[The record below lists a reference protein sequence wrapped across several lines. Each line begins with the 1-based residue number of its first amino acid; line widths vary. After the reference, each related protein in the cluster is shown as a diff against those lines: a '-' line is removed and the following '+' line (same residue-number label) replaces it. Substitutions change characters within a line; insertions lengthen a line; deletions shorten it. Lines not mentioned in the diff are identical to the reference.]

1 VTTGSARIGA
11 IGPTERRMERWLK
24 FRPYPLEARRTI
36 SLPGARYEVVLLRF
50 RGLLG
55 LTQPTTHVKVRVPDT
70 WLPLARTYSVVSP
83 ADADGYFEIAVKVL
97 PGGRA
102 SPFLQALPLG
112 ANGLFART
120 HTKQLL
126 APLDVPGRHLALV
139 AFGIGVTECVLTAR
153 RAAAAGQHVG
163 LVYALATSLDAVYL
177 EELAALAAE
186 YPPGADAAGQG
197 SFALT
202 VLVSREE
209 PADVLRTLVAK
220 AVESG
225 RGPAAALHLRRGRV
239 DTASLADAFGAPAWR
254 DATRAGYCAVMV
266 VGNRSQRRSTSAQL
280 SALGLSQPLL
290 GAPILWES

>member
-1 VTTGSARIGA
+1 
-11 IGPTERRMERWLK
+11 MERWLK

-50 RGLLG
+50 RGPLG

-70 WLPLARTYSVVSP
+70 WLPIARTYSVVSP

-112 ANGLFART
+112 APALFART
-120 HTKQLL
+120 HTKRLL

-139 AFGIGVTECVLTAR
+139 AFGIGVAECVLTAR

-186 YPPGADAAGQG
+186 YPPGADDAGQWG
-197 SFALT
+197 CFALT

-209 PADVLRTLVAK
+209 PADVLRALVAK
-220 AVESG
+220 AAEAGCG
-225 RGPAAALHLRRGRV
+225 RPPALHLRRGRV
-239 DTASLADAFGAPAWR
+239 DAASLADAFGAPAWQ
-254 DATRAGYCAVMV
+254 DAARAGRCAAMV
-266 VGNRSQRRSTSAQL
+266 VGSRAQRRSTSALL

-290 GAPILWES
+290 GAPILWER